1 MKGQHRREEN
11 KTRRFLPIEMLN
23 KPVNS
28 HGNNLP
34 DLPLTLYDP
43 VFAKFVDDLSSIQIT
58 DEDCESIKNLTFLMS
73 ASYEN
78 ENEQMIQSADVG
90 ITHNVNSIQ
99 HLLLLGEAKNELGDG
114 PAFIVYFAGATLGIG
129 GAVFGRTFTMYP
141 LVHTFHLL
149 PLEFD
154 IDGMIVIACAF
165 CALKHGIE
173 SLRHYYDKLEQVNI
187 DNLDQPRCASYP
199 YVCSFKGADNTIVNF
214 EYKHRLLHH
223 KLLFLV
229 EPDKINDSCLLVNF
243 VKKYGE
249 DVHRFCHEAMISP
262 KLVAVNPLAGGWM
275 LVVME
280 YLSADSFISLC
291 DALLTNVEKHE
302 ALELAIDAAKKLHNA
317 GYVHGNL
324 CSSNLMISTKDKRI
338 CILDF
343 DYAGRKGEA
352 ISILEIS
359 SWFEDN
365 NNVGVS
371 NSNDNNLEDEPE
383 INREVIDNVDEVNG
397 IAGGDDIIH
406 DNISIEEIAQSI
418 RPDIHFQSIAIS
430 ALQEASESY
439 LVSLFEDT
447 NLAAIH

>member
-1 MKGQHRREEN
+1 GRNASTSTFCKN
-11 KTRRFLPIEMLN
+11 ATWNNSKYKDLIL
-23 KPVNS
+23 NS

-352 ISILEIS
+352 MYPYFLSK
-359 SWFEDN
+359 
-365 NNVGVS
+365 
-371 NSNDNNLEDEPE
+371 
-383 INREVIDNVDEVNG
+383 
-397 IAGGDDIIH
+397 IIPWH
-406 DNISIEEIAQSI
+406 NE
-418 RPDIHFQSIAIS
+418 
-430 ALQEASESY
+430 
-439 LVSLFEDT
+439 
-447 NLAAIH
+447 